1 MGFPPRTDTD
11 LPQDAGFGCF
21 YGQVSIKRGIAAPQL
36 AIQARAS
43 VLVLYMSRLV
53 ENRWFIFGE
62 LIWFSTAAII
72 WALIP
77 QLGWRLL
84 PLALLPW
91 VVRLLARRFPFKRTY
106 FDLLLLLFALTAFMG
121 VWAAY
126 DKESALAK
134 FWLLVA
140 GILLFYS
147 LAGQPRDNLWL
158 VAGLISAIGVGVSVF
173 FLLTQDWLENPAKIN
188 LVQQA
193 AAWWMGIRPNL
204 LSGQIH
210 HNIAGGMMA
219 ITMPFLIPLGL
230 NAWRGKMVL
239 ALLYTFMAGVLLA
252 TGLLFTTS
260 RGAWI
265 GLAAGLGVWVLWMLS
280 GKAAA
285 RLGQDK
291 YVLFGI
297 GLMASAVL
305 VLGVIGFYPGL
316 MMGLA
321 GEMPGPDS
329 AASRLD
335 LAQNGAKL
343 VGDFIFTGGGLG
355 AFSGLYSR
363 YILDI
368 PFFFFDYS
376 HNLLL
381 DIVIEQSFLALFAFG
396 FIYLST
402 ILIGIRSLRDSS
414 NVPLILASLAGI
426 IAIFVH
432 GLVDNII
439 YYQWGSLLV
448 FIIPAFML
456 SITQV
461 KANQNNNEGRLPEQ
475 RTSTQA
481 SRFGWRILGIA
492 GTASVVVMLAIFGF
506 AYRQAIMSAWNA
518 NLGAVEM
525 ARVELAGFP
534 SEQWEDGT
542 KVVSLGTAEVYFR
555 RALAQDAIN
564 RTANHRLGLIAMQ
577 RRDFSTAVSYLE
589 TALWIDG
596 DHRGIF
602 KSLGYAYAWSGDFDQ
617 ATPLLAKIP
626 EARQEL
632 NTYIWWWGTQG
643 RDDLAEN
650 ANHMLVSLDSKIY

>member
-1 MGFPPRTDTD
+1 
-11 LPQDAGFGCF
+11 
-21 YGQVSIKRGIAAPQL
+21 
-36 AIQARAS
+36 
-43 VLVLYMSRLV
+43 
-53 ENRWFIFGE
+53 
-62 LIWFSTAAII
+62 
-72 WALIP
+72 
-77 QLGWRLL
+77 
-84 PLALLPW
+84 
-91 VVRLLARRFPFKRTY
+91 
-106 FDLLLLLFALTAFMG
+106 
-121 VWAAY
+121 
-126 DKESALAK
+126 
-134 FWLLVA
+134 
-140 GILLFYS
+140 
-147 LAGQPRDNLWL
+147 
-158 VAGLISAIGVGVSVF
+158 
-173 FLLTQDWLENPAKIN
+173 
-188 LVQQA
+188 
-193 AAWWMGIRPNL
+193 
-204 LSGQIH
+204 
-210 HNIAGGMMA
+210 
-219 ITMPFLIPLGL
+219 
-230 NAWRGKMVL
+230 
-239 ALLYTFMAGVLLA
+239 
-252 TGLLFTTS
+252 
-260 RGAWI
+260 
-265 GLAAGLGVWVLWMLS
+265 MLS

-285 RLGQDK
+285 RLRQDK

-297 GLMASAVL
+297 GLLASFIL

-381 DIVIEQSFLALFAFG
+381 DIVIEQGFLALFAFG

-402 ILIGIRSLRDSS
+402 QVLSVFGIRSLRDSS
-414 NVPLILASLAGI
+414 NAPLILASLAGI

-448 FIIPAFML
+448 FIIPGFML

-481 SRFGWRILGIA
+481 RRFGWRILGIA

-506 AYRQAIMSAWNA
+506 AHRQAIMSAWNA

-534 SEQWEDGT
+534 SGQWEDGT
-542 KVVSLGTAEVYFR
+542 KVVFWGRQRCIFE
-555 RALAQDAIN
+555 
-564 RTANHRLGLIAMQ
+564 GL
-577 RRDFSTAVSYLE
+577 
-589 TALWIDG
+589 
-596 DHRGIF
+596 
-602 KSLGYAYAWSGDFDQ
+602 
-617 ATPLLAKIP
+617 
-626 EARQEL
+626 
-632 NTYIWWWGTQG
+632 
-643 RDDLAEN
+643 
-650 ANHMLVSLDSKIY
+650 